1 MFEMPQAGSTAA
13 DFFAA
18 AFAASPE
25 ARLVVSEDD
34 RIICVNAAALAELGV
49 ADLHAAQALHMSEA
63 FATKSREDW
72 QILREGAARGDAPQV
87 IGELSAGQRRRV
99 CATTVELPDGA
110 KAMLVVLRP
119 VEARAEPSPPA
130 RAVERATADAA
141 LAQERLAAIVESCY
155 DAIVGK
161 TLEGVVTSWNLGA
174 ERLFGYTAA
183 EMIGAPIHR
192 IIPPERRD
200 EESMILSRLRQ
211 GERVEHLETERVRK
225 DGRRVDVSM
234 TVSPIRN
241 VHGTVVGASKV
252 ARDISERRRLDEARE
267 RLLEAERH
275 AREQAQRD
283 SLVKDEFLATLS
295 HELRTPLAAI
305 QAWGHLL
312 SVGKVKAEE
321 MRQAGEVIER
331 NAVVQRRVIEDLLDV
346 SRIVAGKIRLEVGW
360 VEPAVVVR
368 AALDTVMPAANA
380 KNIRM
385 ITALDE
391 DTGLLRA
398 DSTRLQ
404 QVIWNL
410 LSNAVKFT
418 PEAGEVRVSLQGV
431 DPRTVRLTVADSGAG
446 IEPAFL
452 PRIFDR
458 FSQGDASPSRKH
470 GGLGLGLAIAKQI
483 TALHG
488 GTIQASSPGIGLG
501 ATFIVELPR
510 EAVVM
515 HAARSPRADVA
526 TDTPEPGETD
536 LSGVDVLIVED
547 EADTRQLLERILRDS
562 GASVVVTDSAFAAL
576 VAVDEHPPDVLL
588 SDIGMPGMDG
598 YELLR
603 QIRSRDTNVRF
614 LPAIALTAFARP
626 KDRLN
631 ALRAGYVA
639 HLTKPAEPAQLI
651 ATVAAAAGRVARCR

>member
-1 MFEMPQAGSTAA
+1 
-13 DFFAA
+13 
-18 AFAASPE
+18 
-25 ARLVVSEDD
+25 
-34 RIICVNAAALAELGV
+34 
-49 ADLHAAQALHMSEA
+49 
-63 FATKSREDW
+63 
-72 QILREGAARGDAPQV
+72 
-87 IGELSAGQRRRV
+87 
-99 CATTVELPDGA
+99 
-110 KAMLVVLRP
+110 
-119 VEARAEPSPPA
+119 
-130 RAVERATADAA
+130 
-141 LAQERLAAIVESCY
+141 
-155 DAIVGK
+155 
-161 TLEGVVTSWNLGA
+161 
-174 ERLFGYTAA
+174 
-183 EMIGAPIHR
+183 MIGVPIHR

-331 NAVVQRRVIEDLLDV
+331 NAVVQGRVIEDLLDV
-346 SRIVAGKIRLEVGW
+346 SRIVAGKIRLEVSW

-380 KNIRM
+380 KNIRVVA
-385 ITALDE
+385 ALDE
-391 DTGLLRA
+391 DTGPLRA

-515 HAARSPRADVA
+515 HAARSPRPDVPSDA
-526 TDTPEPGETD
+526 PEPGETD

-651 ATVAAAAGRVARCR
+651 ATVAAAAGRVARSR